1 MHQEI
6 QAGPAAQAVQEG
18 QEDREDLV
26 DLEDQLRLL
35 LKHPRLQHQV
45 SIGVFYVEKYSPLP
59 C

>member
-6 QAGPAAQAVQEG
+6 QAGPEG
-18 QEDREDLV
+18 REDREDLA

-45 SIGVFYVEKYSPLP
+45 SIGVFYVKVYSSLP
-59 C
+59 S